1 MSANSN
7 EEAQERDCHSCAY
20 FYVTWKVTHRY
31 GCKAMDFMSPNLPC
45 LDVLEIE
52 GRPCL
57 SYRRKSSKP
66 GVAGAAKESAASGG
80 KRHGRRSEG
89 GVNIVV

>member
-7 EEAQERDCHSCAY
+7 EEARNRDSHSCAY

-57 SYRRKSSKP
+57 SYQCKSSKP
-66 GVAGAAKESAASGG
+66 SVAGAAKESAASGG